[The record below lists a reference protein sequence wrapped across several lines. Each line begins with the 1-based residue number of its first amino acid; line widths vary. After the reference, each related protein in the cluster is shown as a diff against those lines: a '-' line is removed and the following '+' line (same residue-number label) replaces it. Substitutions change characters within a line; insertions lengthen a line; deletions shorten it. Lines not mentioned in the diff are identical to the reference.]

1 MLPIALAEHRNE
13 TITSRR
19 HKRYWQGRIDC
30 DRKISRQ
37 SFFIRA
43 KSPYGYKGVI
53 AKKSGGLPLLPYRM
67 SHRLSIGRATFYAR
81 RVGRLQAATSLLE
94 RLQRR
99 RESQLMNKIVWPHSD
114 AAKINENDPT
124 SCLEWTAASVRD
136 GHLIRPFLL
145 NWTAQYIPVVYT
157 KCFLIGCV
165 SSCGGERCNTHTHT
179 HTQQNSIWT
188 GKEKEKES
196 GRRAKLAARQ
206 RRVCRSSV
214 SGRIKN

>member
-19 HKRYWQGRIDC
+19 HKRYWQGRIDW

-145 NWTAQYIPVVYT
+145 NRTAQYIPVVYQVFFDWLRV
-157 KCFLIGCV
+157 FLRG
-165 SSCGGERCNTHTHT
+165 RKMQHTHTHT
-179 HTQQNSIWT
+179 HTHNKIQFGREKRKRKRVADGQN
-188 GKEKEKES
+188 
-196 GRRAKLAARQ
+196 
-206 RRVCRSSV
+206 
-214 SGRIKN
+214 